1 MQRSAIM
8 KRNLLAVFVGL
19 AAMGLIIYS
28 YLGTNPPVK
37 YDLIIDNGIV
47 YDGSGGEPLTTDVG
61 VIKDRIHT
69 IGDLDAAQAKIVID
83 AGGRAVA
90 PGFINVLSWAT
101 ESLLVDGKGE
111 SDIRQGVTT
120 EVFGEGWSM
129 GPLNAEMTQTM
140 LERQGDLKFD
150 VEWTSLGDYLIH
162 LERKGVS
169 PNVASFVGA
178 TTVRI
183 HVLGYEDRKASAAE
197 LSRMQELV
205 AEAMEEGAL
214 GVGSSLIYAPASY
227 ADTDELI
234 ALMDTASGYGGMYI
248 SHMRS
253 EGDRFEEAV
262 DELITIARATDAPAE
277 IYHLKAAG
285 TDNWHK
291 MERVIEKIN
300 AARADG
306 LEITADMYSYTAGAT
321 GLDAMMPPW
330 VQEGG
335 YDAWAERLQDPL
347 IRERLITE
355 IATPQDW
362 ENLYLAA
369 GSADKLLLIGFKNDA
384 LKPLTGKSL
393 AEVAAMR
400 GKGPIETA
408 MDLVVEDGS
417 RVGTAYFIMSEEN
430 IARKLQQPWMSFGSD
445 AGALAP
451 VEPFTLSGAHP
462 RAYGNF
468 ARVFAKYVREEGL
481 ISVGE
486 AVRRM
491 TSLPAE
497 NLKLRERGRLEEGYF
512 ADIVIFDPETIQDHS
527 VFDDPH
533 QYSTGV
539 NDVIINGVQVLRDGK
554 HTGATP
560 GVALRGPGWHG
571 WKDGAEMP

>member
-1 MQRSAIM
+1 M
-8 KRNLLAVFVGL
+8 KRYLAVAV
-19 AAMGLIIYS
+19 AASAVVALIAYS
-28 YLGTNPPVK
+28 YLGRAPAVP
-37 YDLIIDNGIV
+37 YDIIIANGVV
-47 YDGSGGEPLTTDVG
+47 YDGSGGAARDVDIG
-61 VIKDRIHT
+61 IIDDRIEA
-69 IGDLDAAQAKIVID
+69 IGDLSTASAAKVID
-83 AGGRAVA
+83 ADGRAVA

-120 EVFGEGWSM
+120 EIFGEGWSM
-129 GPLNAEMTQTM
+129 GPINADMRQTM
-140 LERQGDLKFD
+140 IERQGDLKFD
-150 VEWTSLGDYLIH
+150 VEWTSLGDYLMH
-162 LERKGVS
+162 METKGVS

-183 HVLGYEDRKASAAE
+183 HTLGYEDRHATAAE

-205 AEAMEEGAL
+205 AESMEEGAL

-227 ADTDELI
+227 ANTQELV
-234 ALMDTASGYGGMYI
+234 ALMKTASEYGGSYI

-262 DELITIARATDAPAE
+262 DELIHIARESNAPAE

-285 TDNWHK
+285 TQNWDK
-291 MERVIEKIN
+291 MDRVIAKIE
-300 AARADG
+300 AARAEG
-306 LEITADMYSYTAGAT
+306 LKITADMYSYTAGAT

-335 YDAWAERLQDPL
+335 YEAWAARLQDPL
-347 IRERLITE
+347 VRERLIVE
-355 IATPQDW
+355 IATPQNW

-369 GSADKLLLIGFKNDA
+369 GGADKLLLIGFKNPD

-400 GKGPIETA
+400 GQGPIETA

-417 RVGTAYFIMSEEN
+417 RVGTAYFIMSEDN
-430 IARKLQQPWMSFGSD
+430 IRKKIQQPWMSFGSD
-445 AGALAP
+445 AGAIAP
-451 VEPFTLSGAHP
+451 QPPFTLSGAHP

-468 ARVFAKYVREEGL
+468 ARVFAKYVREEGVL
-481 ISVGE
+481 TIEE
-486 AVRRM
+486 AVRKM

-497 NLKLRERGRLEEGYF
+497 NLKLKDRGRLMEGYF
-512 ADIVIFDPETIQDHS
+512 ADIVIFDPATIQDHS
-527 VFDDPH
+527 TFDDPH

-539 NDVIINGVQVLRDGK
+539 NDVIINGIPVLKDGE

-560 GVALRGPGWHG
+560 GRALRGPAWLGWTE
-571 WKDGAEMP
+571 AAAAQ